1 MPSDHPPA
9 GERPAPDL
17 QPLVVDGNNVIGA
30 RPDGWWRDRPAAA
43 LRLLGRL
50 QCYRAHAAREIVLF
64 LDVAQAGLP
73 EGDHDGVVV
82 RYADTAGRDA
92 ADRSILR
99 FVEEHLGDPLQ
110 VVTSDRRLADAVR
123 RHHAFV
129 TGAGAFL
136 AKLDEAG
143 C

>member
-1 MPSDHPPA
+1 MSDA
-9 GERPAPDL
+9 PAPL
-17 QPLVVDGNNVIGA
+17 PLVVDGNNVMGA
-30 RPDGWWRDRPAAA
+30 RPDGWWRDRPAAV

-50 QCYRAHAAREIVLF
+50 QCYRSRAAREIVLF

-73 EGDHDGVVV
+73 EGDHGGVTV
-82 RYADTAGRDA
+82 RYADSGGPDA
-92 ADRSILR
+92 ADRSIIR

-110 VVTSDRRLADAVR
+110 VVTSDRRLADEVR

-136 AKLDEAG
+136 TKLDEAG

>member
-1 MPSDHPPA
+1 MPSHHAPG
-9 GERPAPDL
+9 GERPDPEL

-50 QCYRAHAAREIVLF
+50 QCYRAHTPREIALF
-64 LDVAQAGLP
+64 LDVPQAGLP
-73 EGDHDGVVV
+73 EGDHDGVTV
-82 RYADTAGRDA
+82 RYADSGGPDA

-110 VVTSDRRLADAVR
+110 VVTSDRRLADDVR
-123 RHHAFV
+123 RHHALV
-129 TGAGAFL
+129 TGAGTFL
-136 AKLDEAG
+136 ATLDEAG